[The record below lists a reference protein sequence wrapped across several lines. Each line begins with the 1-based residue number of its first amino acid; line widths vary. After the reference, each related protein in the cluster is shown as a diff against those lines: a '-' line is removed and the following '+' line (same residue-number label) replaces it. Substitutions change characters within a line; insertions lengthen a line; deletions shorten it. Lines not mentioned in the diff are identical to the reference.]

1 MVHADF
7 EACTKPISDCEP
19 ISDGSFTKKHQK
31 HKPCGFCY
39 HIVCFSDKL
48 YSQGP
53 VIYRENSEDE
63 DVAQTFVE
71 MPEKNIKN
79 IHKEFDFAM
88 KMIFDQEERLKF
100 RAEVFCWIYKGSFDN
115 NREVSWSNSSHL
127 FLKNLGKSEGNI
139 KCIPDNEEKYIRF
152 TEDVVV
158 ANLEIK
164 KVKKL
169 KSRVSFALS
178 TASSSWLLSLK
189 NIVSNSAARP
199 KAWVAKRSLTRRACL
214 LGACLFETC
223 QSCLV
228 NYNEME
234 RELSRIHYSPQGFWR
249 GLPAVKK
256 LAQEAG
262 VSDDNAEIWL
272 MRRAIWQIYML
283 ETNF

>member
-39 HIVCFSDKL
+39 HIACFSDKL

-100 RAEVFCWIYKGSFDN
+100 RAEVCCWIYKGSFDN

-139 KCIPDNEEKYIRF
+139 KCIPDNEEKYIHF

-158 ANLEIK
+158 ANFRNKEGKEVEVKSELCFIDSFKFMASFLEK
-164 KVKKL
+164 YSFKL
-169 KSRVSFALS
+169 CGSAEGLGRKAVPDPKSLPS
-178 TASSSWLLSLK
+178 
-189 NIVSNSAARP
+189 
-199 KAWVAKRSLTRRACL
+199 
-214 LGACLFETC
+214 
-223 QSCLV
+223 
-228 NYNEME
+228 
-234 RELSRIHYSPQGFWR
+234 R
-249 GLPAVKK
+249 GLP
-256 LAQEAG
+256 LRG
-262 VSDDNAEIWL
+262 LPIVSCEL
-272 MRRAIWQIYML
+272 
-283 ETNF
+283 